1 MSYGVKIQRWH
12 GGWESLSSNTVLDIN
27 SDVFCLATKAI
38 MKKCKIVKDIYM
50 FKWSQQLSL
59 YASSMNLFQSG

>member
-50 FKWSQQLSL
+50 LSG
-59 YASSMNLFQSG
+59 ASNCLRILAQ